1 MNNSKIKIMF
11 RISFVAFLLIGT
23 LKTNAQKIEFGVR
36 LMPTFSKFDLQN
48 SSGNSENGKIT
59 LGYGAGAFL
68 GLNLTNHL
76 GIQGEIIYNS
86 ISQKYK
92 EQDVERKI
100 NLRYF
105 NIPLLISLNT
115 GKLNPVNLNIVAG
128 PQIGISAGSSVTT
141 SGNNNTDNT
150 AVLEVKKGDLGFAYG
165 AGLDFGINQSHTVR
179 MGIGYRAVMGL
190 VDIRDNSNT
199 TQTNSYVVLGK
210 TKINT
215 YSAYIGLSII
225 F

>member
-100 NLRYF
+100 NLKF
-105 NIPLLISLNT
+105 QKP
-115 GKLNPVNLNIVAG
+115 
-128 PQIGISAGSSVTT
+128 
-141 SGNNNTDNT
+141 
-150 AVLEVKKGDLGFAYG
+150 
-165 AGLDFGINQSHTVR
+165 
-179 MGIGYRAVMGL
+179 
-190 VDIRDNSNT
+190 RDKI
-199 TQTNSYVVLGK
+199 QTND
-210 TKINT
+210 NHP
-215 YSAYIGLSII
+215 
-225 F
+225 